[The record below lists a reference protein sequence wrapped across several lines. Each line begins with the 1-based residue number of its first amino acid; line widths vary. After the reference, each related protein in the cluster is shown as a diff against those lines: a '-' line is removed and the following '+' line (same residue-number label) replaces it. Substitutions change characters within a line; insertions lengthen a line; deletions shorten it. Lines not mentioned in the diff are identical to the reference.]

1 MYETTK
7 KKLISKEDEAKKIVE
22 VKPPVQ
28 NYTVEPD
35 PEVIENDD
43 IQSSKNSSESMFLKE
58 GTLINILTQL

>member
-1 MYETTK
+1 MFETTK
-7 KKLISKEDEAKKIVE
+7 KKLISKEDEAKKIEE

-43 IQSSKNSSESMFLKE
+43 IQSSKNSSESMFLQE
-58 GTLINILTQL
+58 GTHINILTQL